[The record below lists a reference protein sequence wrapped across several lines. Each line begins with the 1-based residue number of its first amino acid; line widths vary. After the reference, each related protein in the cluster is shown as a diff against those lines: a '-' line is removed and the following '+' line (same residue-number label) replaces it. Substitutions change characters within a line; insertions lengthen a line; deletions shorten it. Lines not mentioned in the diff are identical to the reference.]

1 MVGNPELMEKRTGN
15 REGEP
20 QHVMRLSLE
29 PCLEAPARARHAVA
43 SFVRGSSDPAFS
55 FALELVVSEL
65 VKNAVLYGSH
75 EESVVLEVVRSGG
88 EIELRVTNQGERIH
102 MSGLRS
108 HREDGGR
115 GLEIIDALAEGWTIA
130 SGPLETSISVRMPF
144 PSGEVL
150 RLSRRDCG
158 YDQHMPS
165 STPEQ
170 GLSCD
175 RVASGLGRI

>member
-1 MVGNPELMEKRTGN
+1 
-15 REGEP
+15 
-20 QHVMRLSLE
+20 
-29 PCLEAPARARHAVA
+29 
-43 SFVRGSSDPAFS
+43 
-55 FALELVVSEL
+55 
-65 VKNAVLYGSH
+65 
-75 EESVVLEVVRSGG
+75 
-88 EIELRVTNQGERIH
+88 